1 MTDLRDLECLLALAR
16 HRHFARAAQECGLSQ
31 PAFSMR
37 IRNLEERLD
46 TAIVKR
52 GNRFQGLT
60 AAGEAVAAHARLIL
74 DQVRAMEQEVGAQG
88 GEVTGS
94 LTLGVIPTAS
104 AYAAHA
110 AYRLRRTHPD
120 IRLRIESA
128 TSLAIQQG
136 MIDGTL
142 DAGITYTEGVS
153 GDMFRIDPL
162 YGESYVLLAPAA
174 LVAPGATEI
183 SWKDAAALPLTLLEP
198 GMQNRRI
205 PRCGRAGCRRSRRCA
220 RCCWPRSDK
229 FLLSCIPHPVF
240 DDTKG
245 KMQLAR
251 QRQERRHPGRNRWH
265 RWMARTVSGN
275 RKAPVAAGRRRK
287 GGRSMMQPRPRCV
300 VCWATGRVGAI
311 C

>member
-16 HRHFARAAQECGLSQ
+16 QRHFARAAQECGLSQ

-74 DQVRAMEQEVGAQG
+74 DQVRAMEQEVGAKG

-153 GDMFRIDPL
+153 ADMFRIDPL
-162 YGESYVLLAPAA
+162 YGESYVLLVAAA
-174 LVAPGATEI
+174 LAPPGATEI
-183 SWKDAAALPLTLLEP
+183 TWRQAAELPLILLEP

-205 PRCGRAGCRRSRRCA
+205 LSR
-220 RCCWPRSDK
+220 
-229 FLLSCIPHPVF
+229 VF
-240 DDTKG
+240 EDVG
-245 KMQLAR
+245 A
-251 QRQERRHPGRNRWH
+251 
-265 RWMARTVSGN
+265 
-275 RKAPVAAGRRRK
+275 
-287 GGRSMMQPRPRCV
+287 QPRIV
-300 VCWATGRVGAI
+300 AETNGLIAALVMAVEGAAATVMPKVLVDSLGAI
-311 C
+311 GGTVALPLVDPQVEKAISFVTSLRPSRLPTVEAMRKMLLDAPR

>member
-60 AAGEAVAAHARLIL
+60 SAGEAVAAHARLIL

-120 IRLRIESA
+120 IRLRIEST

-174 LVAPGATEI
+174 LVAPGATQI

-205 PRCGRAGCRRSRRCA
+205 LSRIFEDVGA
-220 RCCWPRSDK
+220 QPMVVAETNG
-229 FLLSCIPHPVF
+229 LIAALV
-240 DDTKG
+240 
-245 KMQLAR
+245 
-251 QRQERRHPGRNRWH
+251 
-265 RWMARTVSGN
+265 MAVEGAAATVVP
-275 RKAPVAAGRRRK
+275 KALVDSLGPIRGTVALPLVDPQVEKAI
-287 GGRSMMQPRPRCV
+287 SFVTSLRPRRLPTV
-300 VCWATGRVGAI
+300 EAMRKMLLAKE
-311 C
+311 